1 MFLMPIPADV
11 QMRQIKKNLV
21 GKEGSAKIKVLKDA
35 LQELPG
41 YFSGPHGKL
50 RKWIL
55 EEIERSKVKRGLK
68 SRDRFQ
74 IPREGHCQI
83 IILGQPNAGKSS
95 LLKALTGRQ
104 LKVADYPF
112 ATLMPT
118 AATLAINDAYLQLV
132 EIPGLIEG
140 VNQDKG
146 MGRALL
152 AAARNAD
159 YRLLAADLTQ
169 DPASLQVLISELEQ
183 GELEWQSPLLG
194 TRADMVDQGQLQ
206 AWQDFWPG
214 LDILPC
220 STITEDGMDEVRQA
234 LWTLSGLL
242 RVWCGDASGR
252 PEEKPMILE
261 AGGTVTD
268 FAASIHK
275 DLVDSFKFGRVWGKS
290 ARFPGQQVG
299 PEHLLEDGDIVHL
312 ARR

>member
-1 MFLMPIPADV
+1 MPIPADV
-11 QMRQIKKNLV
+11 QMRQLKKKKLV
-21 GKEGSAKIKVLKDA
+21 GKEGQARINVLKET
-35 LQELPG
+35 LEELPG

-55 EEIERSKVKRGLK
+55 EEIERSKVKRGVK

-74 IPREGHCQI
+74 VPREGHCQI
-83 IILGQPNAGKSS
+83 IVLGQPNAGKSS

-112 ATLMPT
+112 ATLTPT

-159 YRLLAADLTQ
+159 HRVLAVDLSD
-169 DPASLQVLISELEQ
+169 DPASLRVLVSELEQ
-183 GELEWQSPLLG
+183 GGLDWQPLLLG
-194 TRADMVDQGQLQ
+194 TRSDMTSVQQVE
-206 AWQDFWPG
+206 AWRRAWPDFTV
-214 LDILPC
+214 LPS
-220 STITEDGMDEVRQA
+220 STITGDGIGEVRQA
-234 LWTLSGLL
+234 LWEISGLI

-252 PEEKPMILE
+252 PDAKPMILDLG
-261 AGGTVTD
+261 AGVSD
-268 FAASIHK
+268 FAAAIHK
-275 DLVDSFKFGRVWGKS
+275 DLVGSFRFAKVWGKS

-299 PEHLLEDGDIVHL
+299 PDHPLEDGDTVYL